1 MCNMYTYATYITYL
15 KPQTWSNSLGECIEK
30 GGKGE
35 HKTAILENQMLEVRG
50 EGKDSPKSYWE
61 KLGRRQMNKNTGGQR
76 EGSLGTWRME
86 GSSLICTLSTD
97 VTSETSIM
105 THYIT
110 AKDWEPYLVCVI
122 SLNSYN
128 QKKKKITEE
137 KTDSMKWSTMP
148 RIPGIPEVV
157 ALGCEPKS
165 EHALPSWHCAVSK
178 QVPLALRAVS
188 TRGWAL

>member
-128 QKKKKITEE
+128 QKKKKRFEARKLHRGKVGIHKLEL
-137 KTDSMKWSTMP
+137 P
-148 RIPGIPEVV
+148 PGRQGNEVLAEQEGEVGKAGRQEVMECKLWPEQTS
-157 ALGCEPKS
+157 PNI
-165 EHALPSWHCAVSK
+165 H
-178 QVPLALRAVS
+178 
-188 TRGWAL
+188 